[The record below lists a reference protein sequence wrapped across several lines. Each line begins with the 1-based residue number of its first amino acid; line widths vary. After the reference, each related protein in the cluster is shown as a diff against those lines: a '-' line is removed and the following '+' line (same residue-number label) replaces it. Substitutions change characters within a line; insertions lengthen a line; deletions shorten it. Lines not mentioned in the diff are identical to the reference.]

1 MNPRTLPL
9 VLLAALLAVRP
20 AGATTVVGDL
30 NNFDTVNDT
39 GQTTYGFEIEIDDV
53 HSTDITYT
61 FDWNHYG
68 VPKIYEDTSDPAH
81 PKVFIRY
88 ESRKDSGGAFG
99 AGGSYTNQA
108 VPSLSPPQG
117 HTCTNVAVNEGCEH
131 FGVGYYGTPSAIVY
145 NWLVDDGAGNLVPFG
160 SPVRVGTPNWRYT
173 PPAGGQPAQVVA
185 VIPAPEEP
193 VPAGK
198 EYGEPVWVKVIKT
211 TSHSVNQVAL
221 ENLISDDVDD
231 DGKAEWQNGEPDEVE
246 TEWKL
251 LQTNNKGDLA
261 KDELE
266 GGAEDVGEETE
277 HVTRRYEF
285 YKYGAAP
292 DTLDGETG
300 EAMCDEVNPTT
311 DPSSPDYLHGIGTN
325 VEVTDAHGDSYEVNC
340 AAQVVV
346 GEFIGSQMAGFV
358 AEAPLDVIQNLQD
371 GEKDQAYVERRV
383 VVGGDTPYTVTVT
396 EGALPDGMTL
406 GDDGILSGSPS
417 AAGDFSFTVQVVDAK
432 AAVVSRPLAMHVPA
446 APGDPT
452 PTPTPDPT
460 PTPTPEPTPTPTP
473 EPTPTAA
480 PTATPVPPTPTPVVV
495 SCTMGAG
502 LEQTPPKPPKNEGTL
517 KIARGLTSTPSTS
530 PTKFVFSGTL
540 ENCRNFPAVPGAP
553 GPITNGSVKVTLG
566 VPAGSTC
573 AALTAGFPIA
583 TQLSI
588 TWTTPDP
595 SKPGKFKKVGAEK
608 TTLASYAEPGTDPLV
623 IRVTSQ
629 AFGSKSKVPGF
640 PAKTAVLTFTMD
652 QLASEIAAACADVRG
667 LSRMSFTGA
676 RAPSTLVVP

>member
-1 MNPRTLPL
+1 MRTRSLATAFL
-9 VLLAALLAVRP
+9 AAALLAART
-20 AGATTVVGDL
+20 AGATTVIGDI

-68 VPKIYEDTSDPAH
+68 VPKIREDNTDPVH

-88 ESRKDSGGAFG
+88 ESTKDSGGAFG
-99 AGGSYTNQA
+99 AGGSFTNQA

-117 HTCTNVAVNEGCEH
+117 HTCTDVSVNEGCEH
-131 FGVGYYGTPSAIVY
+131 FGVGYYGNPSAIVY
-145 NWLVDDGAGNLVPFG
+145 NWLVDGGAGNLVTFG
-160 SPVRVGTPNWRYT
+160 SPVKVSTPNWTYV
-173 PPAGGQPAQVVA
+173 PPAGAAPAQVVA
-185 VIPAPEEP
+185 AIPAPADPIP
-193 VPAGK
+193 VGK
-198 EYGEPVWVKVIKT
+198 EYGEATWVKVIKT
-211 TSHSVNQVAL
+211 TTHGVNQVVL
-221 ENLISDDVDD
+221 ENLISDDADG

-251 LQTNNKGDLA
+251 LQTNNKGDA
-261 KDELE
+261 NKDGLD
-266 GGAEDVGEETE
+266 GAPDDVGDVDE

-285 YKYGAAP
+285 YKYGAAAN
-292 DTLDGETG
+292 TLDGETG
-300 EAMCDEVNPTT
+300 EAMCDGVNPTT
-311 DPSSPDYLHGIGTN
+311 DSNDPNYLHGIGTN
-325 VEVTDAHGDSYEVNC
+325 VTVTDSNGDPYEVDC

-371 GEKDQAYVERRV
+371 GEKNMAYVDRRV
-383 VVGGDTPYTVTVT
+383 VVGGDTPYTVSVT
-396 EGALPDGMTL
+396 SGALPDGMTL
-406 GDDGILSGSPS
+406 GNDGILSGSPS
-417 AAGDFSFTVQVVDAK
+417 AAGDFAFTVQVVDAK

-460 PTPTPEPTPTPTP
+460 PTPTPD
-473 EPTPTAA
+473 PTATPA

-502 LEQTPPKPPKNEGTL
+502 LVQTPPKPPKNAGAL

-530 PTKFVFSGTL
+530 PTKFIFSGTL
-540 ENCRNFPAVPGAP
+540 ENCQNFPAVPGAV
-553 GPITNGSVKVTLG
+553 GPITNGAVKVTLQ

-573 AALTAGFPIA
+573 AAITAGFPIA

-595 SKPGKFKKVGAEK
+595 AKPGKWKKVASEK

-640 PAKTAVLTFTMD
+640 PAKTAVLSFTMD
-652 QLASEIAAACADVRG
+652 QLASEIATACADVRG

-676 RAPSTLVVP
+676 RGPSTLVVP